1 MTKITKRH
9 DDTSPDVLACLA
21 RAPVEDYEG
30 YDYVMLTPYEAIMVQ
45 RLVSTCYERIAE
57 LEAEIAESAAKGCVV
72 CGDSVGTLRALC
84 QRCYMQ
90 ELFSRDQRIAELEAK
105 CEMLLLANDAWQQ
118 ETDNE

>member
-57 LEAEIAESAAKGCVV
+57 LEG
-72 CGDSVGTLRALC
+72 
-84 QRCYMQ
+84 
-90 ELFSRDQRIAELEAK
+90 RIEV
-105 CEMLLLANDAWQQ
+105 LLAANDAWQQ